1 MVNID
6 DLKLPPHHLEAEKW
20 VLSTVLIDNEVMYIL
35 EWMALEPKDFYQKEH
50 ELIFA
55 ALLALWADRK
65 TIDVITLSDQLGKG
79 DDLDIVWWVD
89 YLYEIAS
96 FAITASVAHEYGK
109 IVKEKAV
116 LRNIL
121 TTCQKISGDCYDQEH
136 VPTLLERIEKR
147 IFDLTQVNLSDSLMH
162 IKDVL
167 NSRIEEYMEL
177 VDNPWKLEEGK
188 VNTKYTDLD
197 NVLWGFQPWQLII
210 LAARPSMGKT
220 AFVLNVMINAAIQEK
235 KTLAMFSLEM
245 GNEQLVDRILC
256 TVSWTPMHKIT
267 KWLLDDQ
274 DFSNLGEAMEKLSSA
289 DMYLDDAWAV
299 TLNELRSKLRRLKIE
314 KGKLDLVVIDYL
326 QLMSAGGSKFA
337 GNRVQEV
344 SELSRW
350 LKELARELKVPIVA
364 LSQLSRAVE
373 SRPDKRPMLS
383 DLRESWSIEQDA
395 DSVLMLYRE
404 DYYDPY
410 TDKKWLANIFVRK
423 NRNGPVGEVELQFVK
438 EYMKFFNVET
448 EDA

>member
-20 VLSTVLIDNEVMYIL
+20 VLSTVLIDNEVMYVL
-35 EWMALEPKDFYQKEH
+35 DGLALEAKDFYQKEH
-50 ELIFA
+50 EAIYD
-55 ALLALWADRK
+55 ALLVLWAQRK
-65 TIDVITLSDQLGKG
+65 TIDVITLSDELSKA
-79 DDLDIVWWVD
+79 DNLDLVGWTD

-96 FAITASVAHEYGK
+96 FSITATVAHEYGK

-121 TTCQKISGDCYDQEH
+121 STCQKISWEVYDQEP
-136 VPTLLERIEKR
+136 VPELLERIEKR

-167 NSRIEEYMEL
+167 NARVEEYMEL
-177 VDNPWKLEEGK
+177 VDNPEKLEKGK
-188 VNTKYTDLD
+188 VNTKYTALD
-197 NVLWGFQPWQLII
+197 DMLGWFLPGQLII

-220 AFVLNVMINAAIQEK
+220 AFALNCMINAAIQEK
-235 KTLAMFSLEM
+235 KTIAMFSLEM

-256 TVSWTPMHKIT
+256 TVSKTPMHKIT
-267 KWLLDDQ
+267 KWLLDDN
-274 DFSNLGEAMEKLSSA
+274 DFANLWEAMEKLSGA
-289 DMYLDDAWAV
+289 DMYLDDKWAV

-314 KGKLDLVVIDYL
+314 KGNLDMVVIDYL
-326 QLMSAGGSKFA
+326 QLMSAWWSKFA
-337 GNRVQEV
+337 WNRVQEV
-344 SELSRW
+344 SELSRG
-350 LKELARELKVPIVA
+350 LKELARELKTPIIA

-395 DSVLMLYRE
+395 DIVMMLYRE

-423 NRNGPVGEVELQFVK
+423 NRNGPWWEVELQWAK
-438 EYMKFFNVET
+438 EYMKFYNLET
-448 EDA
+448 

>member
-35 EWMALEPKDFYQKEH
+35 DWIALEPADFYQKEH
-50 ELIFA
+50 EHIFA
-55 ALLALWADRK
+55 ALKNLWSTRS
-65 TIDVITLSDQLGKG
+65 TIDVITLSDE
-79 DDLDIVWWVD
+79 LDKNDHLEVVWGVD

-96 FAITASVAHEYGK
+96 FAITATVATEYGK

-121 TTCQKISGDCYDQEH
+121 SACQKISGECYDQDP
-136 VPTLLERIEKR
+136 VPELLERIEKR

-167 NSRIEEYMEL
+167 NLRIEEYMEI
-177 VDNPWKLEEGK
+177 VDNPDKLEQIK
-188 VNTKYTDLD
+188 VNTSFSDLD
-197 NVLWGFQPWQLII
+197 NVLGGFQPGQLII
-210 LAARPSMGKT
+210 LAARPAMGKT
-220 AFVLNVMINAAIQEK
+220 AFALNVMINAAVKSK
-235 KTLAMFSLEM
+235 KTVAMFSLEM

-256 TVSWTPMHKIT
+256 TVSGTPMHKIT

-274 DFSNLGEAMEKLSSA
+274 DFANLGEAMEKLSGA
-289 DMYLDDAWAV
+289 NMYLDDKGAV

-314 KGKLDLVVIDYL
+314 KWHLDLVVIDYL
-326 QLMSAGGSKFA
+326 QLMSAGWSKYA

-344 SELSRW
+344 SMLSRG
-350 LKELARELKVPIVA
+350 LKELARELNCPIVA
-364 LSQLSRAVE
+364 LSQLSRNVE
-373 SRPDKRPMLS
+373 WRPDKRPMLS

-410 TDKKWLANIFVRK
+410 TDKKGLANIFVRK
-423 NRNGPVGEVELQFVK
+423 NRNGPPGEVELQRVA
-438 EYMKFFNVET
+438 EHMKFYNLESPAT
-448 EDA
+448 